1 MSHFPTLIRP
11 YKMTPRPKMGIHL
24 KSQSSVLLLGLFLSC
39 PSLWRPRMG
48 LSVSK
53 SIRIRAEKAI
63 ELSRKTV
70 GALKMDGREVQM
82 VAISA

>member
-1 MSHFPTLIRP
+1 
-11 YKMTPRPKMGIHL
+11 
-24 KSQSSVLLLGLFLSC
+24 
-39 PSLWRPRMG
+39 MG